1 MNEAVRADILDKAA
15 RGVLLQAIF
24 DEFDVHVSDDNDPV
38 ISALAGLHN
47 ERLIDV
53 LAIVTPE
60 TLEPYRGYI
69 FFRGQFVYNKL
80 ISRLDASAESLVNL
94 VEALIQAAGND
105 GAALL
110 PIDEFAKWCAAKPDR
125 PAELLSLVDRKVPNA
140 DRFLIVAIKKGVE
153 VDRDYFMD
161 RAYGFLLNGSES
173 ETRAAAIALGQIPL
187 EGADDWGRLLDAFT
201 SLLDQDPSDL
211 VRASMLDAIVRRLQ
225 NVPSDSQTRLVD
237 LGKSAASQLGEQV
250 LNSTARALAF
260 NLSNLTDDLIETLLE
275 GLRHVDS
282 SQAGTI
288 DVLDFA
294 LAKLVE
300 RGRASDVCSFVAELL
315 RRDID
320 PVGLERFDS
329 LRSHLFQNSEHALE
343 DWLVAWLL
351 DGDFALCGP
360 LNDTLFE
367 VETERHV
374 LQIDFARFHLRADD
388 YPYIAR
394 KAIGTF
400 FLKPELMASILTS
413 LLRTAPK
420 KEAQEIAALLA
431 DPVLVN
437 YSGVAS
443 EILEPIASDSVD
455 PAATYVRGALEA
467 KTQYLQDLGSIGVV
481 RELHPSERE
490 RLMEWQRHS
499 DSMTAAFRES
509 RKKSVLASIATELVM
524 LYGTGSIS
532 WVEDRSSPP
541 RRLETPLA
549 TFSHSFEIPRTE
561 IVDPIGLQ
569 QMIIHFRRENRPA

>member
-1 MNEAVRADILDKAA
+1 
-15 RGVLLQAIF
+15 
-24 DEFDVHVSDDNDPV
+24 
-38 ISALAGLHN
+38 
-47 ERLIDV
+47 
-53 LAIVTPE
+53 
-60 TLEPYRGYI
+60 
-69 FFRGQFVYNKL
+69 
-80 ISRLDASAESLVNL
+80 
-94 VEALIQAAGND
+94 
-105 GAALL
+105 
-110 PIDEFAKWCAAKPDR
+110 
-125 PAELLSLVDRKVPNA
+125 
-140 DRFLIVAIKKGVE
+140 
-153 VDRDYFMD
+153 MD

>member
-1 MNEAVRADILDKAA
+1 MNGEIRADILDKAA
-15 RGVLLQAIF
+15 RGLLLHAIF
-24 DEFDVHVSDDNDPV
+24 NEFDVHFSDDDDPI
-38 ISALAGLHN
+38 ISALADLHN
-47 ERLIDV
+47 EKLIDV

-60 TLEPYRGYI
+60 ALEPYKGYI
-69 FFRGQFVYNKL
+69 FFQGQLVYNKL
-80 ISRLDASAESLVNL
+80 VSRLDASAESLINV

-110 PIDEFAKWCAAKPDR
+110 PIDEFAKWCAAKSDR
-125 PAELLSLVDRKVPNA
+125 PAELLTLVDRKLPNA

-187 EGADDWGRLLDAFT
+187 QGEDDWGRLLDAFT

-211 VRASMLDAIVRRLQ
+211 VRASMLDAVVQRSQ
-225 NVPSDSQTRLVD
+225 NVPSDFQKRLTD
-237 LGKSAASQLGEQV
+237 LGKSAASQLGGQV
-250 LNSTARALAF
+250 LNSAARALAF
-260 NLSNLTDDLIETLLE
+260 SLSNLADDLIETLLE

-282 SQAGTI
+282 SHAGTI

-329 LRSHLFQNSEHALE
+329 LRSQLFQNSEHALE
-343 DWLVAWLL
+343 GWLVAWLL

-367 VETERHV
+367 AETDRHV
-374 LQIDFARFHLRADD
+374 LQIDFGSFQLRPED
-388 YPYIAR
+388 YPYLAR
-394 KAIGTF
+394 KAIGAF

-413 LLRTAPK
+413 LLRTAPNS
-420 KEAQEIAALLA
+420 EAQEIASLLA

-437 YSGVAS
+437 YSGIAS
-443 EILEPIASDSVD
+443 KILEPVASDACD
-455 PAATYVRGALEA
+455 PAATYVRGALDA
-467 KTQYLQDLGSIGVV
+467 KTKYLENLSTIGVV
-481 RELHPSERE
+481 HELQPSERE

-509 RKKSVLASIATELVM
+509 RKKSVLASIVTESVM

-532 WVEDRSSPP
+532 WVEDRSLPP

-549 TFSHSFEIPRTE
+549 TISHSFEIPRTE

-569 QMIIHFRRENRPA
+569 QMIIHFRRETRPT

>member
-509 RKKSVLASIATELVM
+509 RKKSVHASIAAELVM